1 MAKQSIDTFLQNIRA
16 AERRAADG
24 YPVLRRHDEV
34 LAYLNERSGA
44 LPRSKRGP
52 TDAFVVAVQVGAS
65 DGELLAAWCRWLAHE
80 YHYSL
85 QQFRSRQAD
94 NRSSGL
100 TIEDIKSAAK
110 RFRTGNKSGTLSKKV
125 IADELLRMKQLK
137 TAPSDEA
144 IDRVLDAEF
153 TSIKELRQLF
163 PRLPGKR

>member
-1 MAKQSIDTFLQNIRA
+1 MAKQKIESFLRSIRA
-16 AERRAADG
+16 AELRAADG

-34 LAYLNERSGA
+34 IAYLNERSAA
-44 LPRSKRGP
+44 LPKSKRGP
-52 TDAFVVAVQVGAS
+52 TDAFVVAVQVDAP

-94 NRSSGL
+94 NRSSGISL
-100 TIEDIKSAAK
+100 EDIHTAAR
-110 RFRTGNKSGTLSKKV
+110 RFRTGNKNGLLSKKV
-125 IADELLRMKQLK
+125 IAYELMCMKKLK
-137 TAPSDEA
+137 TAPSDET

-153 TSIKELRQLF
+153 TSIKALRQQF